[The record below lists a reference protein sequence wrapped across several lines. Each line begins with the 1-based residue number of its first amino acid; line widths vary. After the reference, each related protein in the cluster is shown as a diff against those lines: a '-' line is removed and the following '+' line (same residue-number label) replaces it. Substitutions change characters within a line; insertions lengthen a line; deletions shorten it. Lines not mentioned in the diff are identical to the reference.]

1 MDVACHQVESRLQC
15 YRRPSR
21 RRRRHPG
28 WRPLYSR
35 GMRRLL
41 LTIVMVLMGAALVG
55 GSARALFG
63 EGLLPL
69 DQEIGT
75 HASAAAAVLGI
86 GLMAA
91 AVHPAANIAWVR
103 VGILYGVVTI
113 AYEVGAHYL
122 IGGEFFIGPVI
133 FGISCS
139 LLLIALYPQRSKLV
153 PPVSDP
159 PTAYRLPRMAPAIT
173 TAPPTPRVDEPV

>member
-1 MDVACHQVESRLQC
+1 
-15 YRRPSR
+15 
-21 RRRRHPG
+21 
-28 WRPLYSR
+28 
-35 GMRRLL
+35 MRRLL

-55 GSARALFG
+55 GSARAVFG
-63 EGLLPL
+63 EALMPL

-103 VGILYGVVTI
+103 AGILYGLVTI
-113 AYEVGAHYL
+113 GYEVGAHYL
-122 IGGEFFIGPVI
+122 IGAQFFIGPVI

-139 LLLIALYPQRSKLV
+139 LLLIALYPQRAKLV
-153 PPVSDP
+153 PPISDP
-159 PTAYRLPRMAPAIT
+159 PTAYRLPHTAPLIT
-173 TAPPTPRVDEPV
+173 TAPPSPKVDQTV